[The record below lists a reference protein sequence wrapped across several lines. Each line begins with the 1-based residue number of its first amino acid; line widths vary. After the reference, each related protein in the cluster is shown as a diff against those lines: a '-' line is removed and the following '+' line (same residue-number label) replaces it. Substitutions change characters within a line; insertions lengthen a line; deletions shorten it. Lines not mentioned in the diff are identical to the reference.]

1 MKLGIDLG
9 GTKIEGAVLGEGGA
23 VLARRR
29 TPTPRHDYAGTVGAV
44 KTLVEALEQEVGR
57 RAPRVGVGIPGSISP
72 STGHVRNA
80 NSVWLI
86 GKPFDADLA
95 EALQRPVRAANDAN
109 CFALSEAT
117 DGAGAGARVVFGVI
131 AGTGVGG
138 GLVVD
143 GKVIAGR
150 NGVAAEWG
158 HIPLPDPKDDE
169 RPGPLCY
176 CGRRGCL
183 ETWLSGPA
191 LAADFARA
199 VGAGEGDGPSAREI
213 SDLAEAGDPEAE
225 AAIARHSD
233 RFGRALGTMI
243 NIVDPDVVV
252 LGGGLSNLP
261 GLADRLSAAM
271 RPHVFSDSVDTE
283 IRVNLH
289 GDSSGV
295 RGAAWL
301 WDSEERLA

>member
-1 MKLGIDLG
+1 MKIGIDFG
-9 GTKIEGAVLGEGGA
+9 GTKIEAVALGEDGG
-23 VLARRR
+23 VIARRR
-29 TPTPRHDYAGTVGAV
+29 APTPRHDYEGSIAAVAGLV
-44 KTLVEALEQEVGR
+44 KALEVETGLP
-57 RAPRVGVGIPGSISP
+57 APRVGVGIPGSISP
-72 STGHVRNA
+72 TTGHVRNA

-86 GKPFDADLA
+86 GRPFDADLA
-95 EALQRPVRAANDAN
+95 EALGRPVRVANDAN

-117 DGAGAGARVVFGVI
+117 DGSGAGARVVFGVI
-131 AGTGVGG
+131 TGTGVGG

-143 GKVIAGR
+143 GKVLGGR

-158 HIPLPDPKDDE
+158 HIPLPLPTDDE
-169 RPGPLCY
+169 RPGPECY

-199 VGAGEGDGPSAREI
+199 VGAGDGDGPSAAEI
-213 SDLAEAGDPEAE
+213 ADLAAAGDPDAE
-225 AAIARHSD
+225 AAILRHSD
-233 RFGRALGTMI
+233 RFGRALGTLI
-243 NIVDPDVVV
+243 NIVDPDVIV

-261 GLADRLSAAM
+261 GLADRVARTM
-271 RPHVFSDSVDTE
+271 RPHVFSDSVATE

-301 WDSEERLA
+301 WDEEERSA

>member
-9 GTKIEGAVLGEGGA
+9 GTKIEGVALSEDGR
-23 VLARRR
+23 VLARLRA
-29 TPTPRHDYAGTVGAV
+29 PTPRHDYAGTVGAV
-44 KTLVEALEQEVGR
+44 KALVEALEAETGEA
-57 RAPRVGVGIPGSISP
+57 APRVGVGIPGSISP
-72 STGHVRNA
+72 TSGHVRNA

-86 GKPFDADLA
+86 GRPFDSDLA
-95 EALQRPVRAANDAN
+95 EALDRPVRVANDAN

-117 DGAGAGARVVFGVI
+117 DGAGAGAGVVFGVI
-131 AGTGVGG
+131 TGTGVGG
-138 GLVVD
+138 GLVVN
-143 GKVIAGR
+143 GRVIGGC
-150 NGVAAEWG
+150 NGVAGEWG
-158 HIPLPDPKDDE
+158 HSPLPNPADDE

-191 LAADFARA
+191 LAADFART
-199 VGAGEGDGPSAREI
+199 VGAGEGDGPAAREI
-213 SDLAEAGDPEAE
+213 AELAEAGDPQAE

-233 RFGRALGTMI
+233 RFGRALGTLI
-243 NIVDPDVVV
+243 NIVDPDVIV

-261 GLADRLSAAM
+261 GLADRAAEAM
-271 RPHVFSDSVDTE
+271 RPHVFSDSVATE
-283 IRVNLH
+283 VRVNVH

-301 WDSEERLA
+301 WDAEERLA